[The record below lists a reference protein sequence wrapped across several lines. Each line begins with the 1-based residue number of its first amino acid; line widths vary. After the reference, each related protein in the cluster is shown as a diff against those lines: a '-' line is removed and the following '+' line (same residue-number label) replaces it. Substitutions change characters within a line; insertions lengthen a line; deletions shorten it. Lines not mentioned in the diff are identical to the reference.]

1 MIAKNLPADCLPIIA
16 DADFAKVT
24 IDGFSDLIQK
34 KYPDENTPEA
44 NAYRKI
50 ATMFSASQKGGIGA
64 PKNVTY
70 WAWRSLSDE
79 DELKLFKSEARLVIS
94 AQEMEA
100 PVFGSDVQ
108 GLNDAI
114 ERIDAGE
121 EPNDLDKELLN
132 DCKKLVFKWID
143 VAVRTK
149 SNRSGLKQVSAA

>member
-1 MIAKNLPADCLPIIA
+1 MTIKNLPADCLPIIA

-24 IDGFSDLIQK
+24 TDGFSDRIQK
-34 KYPDENTPEA
+34 KYQDERTPEA

-79 DELKLFKSEARLVIS
+79 DELELFKSEARLVIS

-100 PVFGSDVQ
+100 PVFGGDVQ
-108 GLNDAI
+108 GLSDAI
-114 ERIDAGE
+114 EKIEAGE
-121 EPNDLDKELLN
+121 EPNDLDKELLE
-132 DCKKLVFKWID
+132 DCKKLIFKWID